1 MKMNMKTFGYL
12 TLMAAICIV
21 LFWVFMALR
30 PANASWRLVPGD
42 TTDRLFHGC
51 GSSWTICRA
60 RAVNRAYI
68 QARPSKESHRV
79 GCDALCQAKC
89 DATSV
94 NPAACYVKWNRLNL
108 AGKGRECEKTLG
120 RGPNCK

>member
-1 MKMNMKTFGYL
+1 VKKLLLAGTTVL
-12 TLMAAICIV
+12 LMATSAD
-21 LFWVFMALR
+21 AL
-30 PANASWRLVPGD
+30 
-42 TTDRLFHGC
+42 TC

-60 RAVNRAYI
+60 RALNRAYL
-68 QARPSKESHRV
+68 QAHPSKVSHRV

-89 DATSV
+89 DATSL

-120 RGPNCK
+120 LGSNCR

>member
-1 MKMNMKTFGYL
+1 MGVVMERWCPTQQMLGVFLRRNRSEETTISWNYRIADGNVCRC
-12 TLMAAICIV
+12 AA
-21 LFWVFMALR
+21 
-30 PANASWRLVPGD
+30 
-42 TTDRLFHGC
+42 C

-60 RAVNRAYI
+60 RALNRAYL
-68 QARPSKESHRV
+68 QAHPSKVSHRV

-89 DATSV
+89 DATSL

-120 RGPNCK
+120 LGSNCR